1 MAVFQVVMPYSLLVR
16 TVTTKLKG
24 IKSQNTTTAMK
35 P

>member
-16 TVTTKLKG
+16 TVTTKLEG
-24 IKSQNTTTAMK
+24 IKSQKTATAMK